1 MPEVVDMVLHAPC
14 NTEQNRFSTFITASA
29 TRFSLAARDIKSEK
43 YPNPSSIIVDDEQQD
58 KTLEL
63 PASIM
68 STRDAD
74 TLLRKIVDSVCDNFG
89 FEACDAFL
97 LDDQTGNYV
106 LRASKG
112 FSQTVSERAAGLS
125 KTKDSI
131 VKDLAAAK
139 KIGRLTYLFKADPSE
154 NGAQYYNVLHPE
166 RGKEPRSHRAPG

>member
-29 TRFSLAARDIKSEK
+29 TRFSLAARDI
-43 YPNPSSIIVDDEQQD
+43 
-58 KTLEL
+58 
-63 PASIM
+63 
-68 STRDAD
+68 
-74 TLLRKIVDSVCDNFG
+74 
-89 FEACDAFL
+89 
-97 LDDQTGNYV
+97 QTGNYV